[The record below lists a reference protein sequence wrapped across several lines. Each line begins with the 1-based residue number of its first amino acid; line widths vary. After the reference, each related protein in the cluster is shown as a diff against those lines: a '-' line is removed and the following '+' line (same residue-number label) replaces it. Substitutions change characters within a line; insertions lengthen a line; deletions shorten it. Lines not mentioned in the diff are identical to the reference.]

1 MREEEGPPPG
11 AIAISPPASP
21 PTTTATVGQ
30 LPPPLPPPAPSSV
43 FSSPLFT
50 LYVNSGEAH
59 YCRPSLNGWA
69 GSGPIQKKSFFEK
82 LLFFRVFFY

>member
-1 MREEEGPPPG
+1 
-11 AIAISPPASP
+11 
-21 PTTTATVGQ
+21 
-30 LPPPLPPPAPSSV
+30 V